1 MTEETNE
8 INDDVST
15 GTDEI
20 KIPERF
26 KGKSQEEI
34 IEMYTNIEKAYS
46 QQGNDLGMYRK
57 LADQLLQA
65 DLNKST
71 PTKDEP
77 EPDWEYEPEKAASKL
92 VKKEVGQLKDEL
104 NKTKTELA
112 LKDFKA
118 KYPTYDKDAS
128 TPEFMEWVQKSQYR
142 INLYNKNYQGIDL
155 EAADELM
162 SGWEEYKSIKSQN
175 STVAEEKKKE
185 DLKAASLEKSASSG
199 GSRKKI
205 WSRNEIIQMKLH
217 DKPRYEAHR
226 NEISAAYREGRVTK

>member
-1 MTEETNE
+1 MTED

-15 GTDEI
+15 GTEEDER
-20 KIPERF
+20 KIPEKF
-26 KGKSQEEI
+26 QGKSVEEI
-34 IEMYTNIEKAYS
+34 IDMYSNLEKDHS
-46 QQGNDLGMYRK
+46 RLGNDLGTYRK
-57 LADQLLQA
+57 LTDKLLQA
-65 DLNKST
+65 DLEK
-71 PTKDEP
+71 PAPKQPEE
-77 EPDWEYEPEKAASKL
+77 EPDWEYEPGKAAESL
-92 VKKEVGQLKDEL
+92 VKKEVGQLKSEL
-104 NKTKTELA
+104 DKTKTELA
-112 LKDFKA
+112 LKDFKT